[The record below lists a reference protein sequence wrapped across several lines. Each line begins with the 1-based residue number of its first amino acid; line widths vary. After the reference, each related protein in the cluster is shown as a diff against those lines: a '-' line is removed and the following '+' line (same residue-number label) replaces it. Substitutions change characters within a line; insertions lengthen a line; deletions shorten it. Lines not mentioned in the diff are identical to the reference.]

1 MEIKREG
8 NIVVAKFVDG
18 EILDNMKRLARKE
31 NIDSGI
37 IIFAIGMLENVEIGY
52 FTGKEYKVE
61 RIEKPMEL
69 VSLQGNIG
77 RGDDVICHFHVA
89 LAGENH
95 ELKGGHL
102 LRGDV
107 KVVNEIAIYCLKE
120 LKIRRRKNDS
130 GIMEMMLEE

>member
-8 NIVVAKFVDG
+8 NIIVAKFVNG
-18 EILDNMKRLARKE
+18 EILDNMKRLAKKE
-31 NIDSGI
+31 NIDSAI
-37 IIFAIGMLENVEIGY
+37 ILSAIGMLENAEIGY
-52 FTGKEYKVE
+52 FNGKEYKVE
-61 RIEKPMEL
+61 RMEKPMEL

-77 RGDDVICHFHVA
+77 RGDDIICHFHVA

-107 KVVNEIAIYCLKE
+107 KVVNEIALYCLKE
-120 LKIRRRKNDS
+120 LKIRRKKNDV
-130 GIMEMMLEE
+130 GIMEMFLEE

>member
-8 NIVVAKFVDG
+8 NIIVAKFVNG
-18 EILDNMKRLARKE
+18 EILDNMKRLAKKE
-31 NIDSGI
+31 NIDSAI
-37 IIFAIGMLENVEIGY
+37 ILSAIGMLENTEIGY

-77 RGDDVICHFHVA
+77 RGDDIICHFHVA

-107 KVVNEIAIYCLKE
+107 KVVNEIALYCLKE
-120 LKIRRRKNDS
+120 LKIRRRKNPA
-130 GIMEMMLEE
+130 GLMEMFLRE